1 MVTWRTASE
10 KDLPKDRAGVPFTL
24 AAGDQWQD
32 VLLDL
37 PIEGTSAIIQL
48 HLPAASAPVDIAS
61 IRYTS
66 GDRAHAWDFSGV
78 TP

>member
-1 MVTWRTASE
+1 
-10 KDLPKDRAGVPFTL
+10 
-24 AAGDQWQD
+24 
-32 VLLDL
+32 LLDL

-66 GDRAHAWDFSGV
+66 GDRGQAWDFSGV